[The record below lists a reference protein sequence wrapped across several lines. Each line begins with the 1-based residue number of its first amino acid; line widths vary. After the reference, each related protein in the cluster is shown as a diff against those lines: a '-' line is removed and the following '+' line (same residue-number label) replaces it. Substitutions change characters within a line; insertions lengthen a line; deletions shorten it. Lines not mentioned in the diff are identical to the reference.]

1 MKIIFLSIVFFLFC
15 GILNINAFD
24 FFGWMNNKSESSQT
38 DEQNDK
44 YINDNYEEFFENKI
58 NELIS
63 INNLKNVKVERLNS
77 LGVNG
82 KVLLENAII
91 FVVQF
96 FKTHPNFSVK
106 ILSEKLNK
114 IKNEQDP
121 QKVETVENFVI
132 FKALYMVCDNN
143 DKVKAML
150 NENTANLMNFKFIKS
165 TSSVNLRFLLNEL
178 KIPEQ
183 LFLSYIA
190 TRDYQFIKRL
200 CCLYF
205 DLDEEFLNNAKISFD
220 KNINFEEMTSEE
232 KYWFKKYVFY
242 LSSMKILKDNFE
254 IVKNV
259 LHQIISDSDIHNV
272 VKNNVGHIITEKEK
286 L

>member
-1 MKIIFLSIVFFLFC
+1 M
-15 GILNINAFD
+15 
-24 FFGWMNNKSESSQT
+24 
-38 DEQNDK
+38 
-44 YINDNYEEFFENKI
+44 
-58 NELIS
+58 
-63 INNLKNVKVERLNS
+63 RL
-77 LGVNG
+77 LG
-82 KVLLENAII
+82 
-91 FVVQF
+91 
-96 FKTHPNFSVK
+96 
-106 ILSEKLNK
+106 
-114 IKNEQDP
+114 
-121 QKVETVENFVI
+121 
-132 FKALYMVCDNN
+132 
-143 DKVKAML
+143 
-150 NENTANLMNFKFIKS
+150 FKFIKS

-220 KNINFEEMTSEE
+220 TNINFEEMTSEE

-254 IVKNV
+254 TVKNV
-259 LHQIISDSDIHNV
+259 LHQIISDSDIPNV